1 MRSLVLTAA
10 LAVAAL
16 GAADAQAEPTFLPS
30 VPVSAPGADTVAPA
44 AGFDGRGE
52 ALVAFSRNLPDGA
65 VVVQLGQRP
74 PGGQFAVRDLTPA
87 ARGGGATDL
96 AVNAAGDAVVAWEF
110 FDGANTRIQAIHRS
124 AGGEFGPV
132 QDLSAPGRTAFFPR
146 VAVNARGD
154 AVVAFSRKR
163 DAADQAFSVQAA
175 VLPAGAD
182 AFGAVK
188 DLSEPG
194 IESETTDVGIDGA
207 GNAFVS
213 WTRRPTAGKES
224 VQVRARAQD
233 GTLGPIQTIS
243 NPAA

>member
-154 AVVAFSRKR
+154 AVV
-163 DAADQAFSVQAA
+163 QAFSVQAA

-233 GTLGPIQTIS
+233 GT
-243 NPAA
+243 